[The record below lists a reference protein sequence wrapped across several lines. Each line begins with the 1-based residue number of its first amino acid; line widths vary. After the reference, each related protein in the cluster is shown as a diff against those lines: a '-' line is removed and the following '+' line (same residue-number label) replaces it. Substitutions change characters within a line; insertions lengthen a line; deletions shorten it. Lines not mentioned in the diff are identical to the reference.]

1 MVKPVWIKIAIRV
14 VAGLLVA
21 WIAFVGFVTWSMYQ
35 PPEKFAGVMSHMP
48 GPVVFLIAPFETLWM
63 RARAG
68 HLKPG
73 DQAPDFNLLD
83 DAGGKVTLAGFRG
96 QLLVLYFYPKDD
108 TSGCTKEAI
117 NFNGLRSDL
126 RVSSLAHPS
135 TSC

>member
-1 MVKPVWIKIAIRV
+1 MVKPVWMKIAIRV

-35 PPEKFAGVMSHMP
+35 PPEKFARVMSHMP

-73 DQAPDFNLLD
+73 DPAPDFNLLKLD
-83 DAGGKVTLAGFRG
+83 KSERV
-96 QLLVLYFYPKDD
+96 QL
-108 TSGCTKEAI
+108 
-117 NFNGLRSDL
+117 
-126 RVSSLAHPS
+126 SSLHQPVVLIFGS
-135 TSC
+135 YT